1 MEEVHV
7 YPKWRPHL
15 CVTDNSSIRRERDGY
30 PVKNDAAVKGRPTGG
45 VIAEAV
51 LFRRFR
57 RPLKETRCAR
67 WHGELVSHDRRLRTT
82 NSA

>member
-30 PVKNDAAVKGRPTGG
+30 PVKNDAAV
-45 VIAEAV
+45 
-51 LFRRFR
+51 
-57 RPLKETRCAR
+57 
-67 WHGELVSHDRRLRTT
+67 
-82 NSA
+82 